1 VVDPLG
7 GSFYVE
13 KLTDEIEEKI
23 LNELDEIEKRGG
35 IVEVV
40 ADGWLHKKVAAY
52 IEAQQKQLDEGQIK
66 VVGRNYHRAADPK
79 MPEIAVHHYDE
90 ATGQQMRD
98 KLAAL
103 RQRRNKS
110 QVIKTLE
117 ALKQAC
123 RSDGNVFAACVDCA
137 RADVTEGEMRRA
149 FTDAMGTWSAPGYM

>member
-1 VVDPLG
+1 
-7 GSFYVE
+7 
-13 KLTDEIEEKI
+13 
-23 LNELDEIEKRGG
+23 
-35 IVEVV
+35 
-40 ADGWLHKKVAAY
+40 
-52 IEAQQKQLDEGQIK
+52 
-66 VVGRNYHRAADPK
+66 
-79 MPEIAVHHYDE
+79 
-90 ATGQQMRD
+90 MRD

-103 RQRRNKS
+103 RQRRNKK